1 MNEELEPQDESHQK
15 GWLERIS
22 HALLR
27 EPHDKEELTEML
39 RHASERGI
47 IANNALQM
55 IEGVL
60 SVSELQA
67 RDIMVSRS
75 QMVVVEIDETVDE
88 FLPRITESGHSR
100 FPVIGENRDEVI
112 GILLAKDLLNY
123 DLKKEGSSHA
133 IQIDKLLRKA
143 IFIPESKRVDVL
155 LREFRMEYNHMAIV
169 VDEYGG
175 VSGLI
180 TIEDVLEE
188 IVGEIEDEYDID
200 EEANITAAADNRHF
214 IIRALTP
221 IEEFNEYFK
230 LKWSDEEFDTVGG
243 ILVTKLGHLPKK
255 GERISFDDLSFKVLQ
270 ADSRRIKTLE
280 LELAEEYMVKS

>member
-1 MNEELEPQDESHQK
+1 MNDEPDNEDSPQK
-15 GWLERIS
+15 SWLERLS
-22 HALLR
+22 HVLLR

-39 RHASERGI
+39 RHAAERGI
-47 IANNALQM
+47 IPHNALQM
-55 IEGVL
+55 MEGVL

-123 DLKKEGSSHA
+123 DLKKEGANHA
-133 IQIDKLLRKA
+133 IQIDSLLRKA
-143 IFIPESKRVDVL
+143 TFIPESKRVDVL

-180 TIEDVLEE
+180 SIEDILEE

-200 EEANITAAADNRHF
+200 EEINITTHDKSHF
-214 IIRALTP
+214 IIKALTP

-243 ILVTKLGHLPKK
+243 ILVKELGHLPKK
-255 GERISFDDLSFKVLQ
+255 GERVTLGELNFKVLQ
-270 ADSRRIKTLE
+270 ADSRRVKTLE
-280 LELAEEYMVKS
+280 LILPEDYTS

>member
-1 MNEELEPQDESHQK
+1 MNDELEPQDETQQK
-15 GWLERIS
+15 SWLERLS
-22 HALLR
+22 HVLLR

-39 RHASERGI
+39 RHAAERDI
-47 IANNALQM
+47 IPNNALQM

-123 DLKKEGSSHA
+123 DLKKEGSNHA

-200 EEANITAAADNRHF
+200 EEANITSQDKRHF
-214 IIRALTP
+214 TIKALTP
-221 IEEFNEYFK
+221 IEEFNEYFN

-255 GERISFDDLSFKVLQ
+255 GERISFDDLHFKVLQ

-280 LELAEEYMVKS
+280 LELLEDYIAKP

>member
-1 MNEELEPQDESHQK
+1 MNDELESQDETHQK
-15 GWLERIS
+15 TWLERLS

-27 EPHDKEELTEML
+27 EPHDKEEFREIL
-39 RHASERGI
+39 RHAAERNI
-47 IANNALQM
+47 IPSHALQM

-67 RDIMVSRS
+67 RDIMVTRS
-75 QMVVVEIDETVDE
+75 QMVVVEIDEAIDE
-88 FLPRITESGHSR
+88 FLPRILESGHSR
-100 FPVIGENRDEVI
+100 FPVIGENRDEVV

-123 DLKKEGSSHA
+123 DLRQKNSFQLHT
-133 IQIDKLLRKA
+133 LLRKA
-143 IFIPESKRVDVL
+143 TFIPESKRVDVL

-200 EEANITAAADNRHF
+200 EEANITTYDNRHF
-214 IIRALTP
+214 SIKALTP
-221 IEEFNEYFK
+221 IEEFNDYFN
-230 LKWSDEEFDTVGG
+230 LKWSDEEFDTVAG

-255 GERISFDDLSFKVLQ
+255 GERISFDGLHFKVLQ
-270 ADSRRIKTLE
+270 ADNRRIKILE
-280 LELAEEYMVKS
+280 LELPEEYVAESKQKP

>member
-1 MNEELEPQDESHQK
+1 MNDELDNEESHQK
-15 GWLERIS
+15 GWLERLS
-22 HALLR
+22 HVLLR
-27 EPHDKEELTEML
+27 EPHDKDELTELL
-39 RHASERGI
+39 RHAAERGI
-47 IANNALQM
+47 IPNNALQM

-67 RDIMVSRS
+67 RDIMVPRS

-88 FLPRITESGHSR
+88 FLPRITECGHSR

-123 DLKKEGSSHA
+123 DLKKEGSNHA
-133 IQIDKLLRKA
+133 IQIDSLLRKA

-180 TIEDVLEE
+180 TIEDILEE

-200 EEANITAAADNRHF
+200 DEANITTVDKRHF
-214 IIRALTP
+214 IIKAITP

-230 LKWSDEEFDTVGG
+230 LKWSNEEFDTVGG
-243 ILVTKLGHLPKK
+243 ILVAELGHLPKK
-255 GERISFDDLSFKVLQ
+255 GERISFDDLNFKILQ
-270 ADSRRIKTLE
+270 ADSRRVKTLE
-280 LELAEEYMVKS
+280 LVLAEDYSPPQ